1 MRFAIFAGSSCALV
15 LFAASAASALAQ
27 TVTAVVVGRHID
39 YIQTSATDVQVNPA
53 PQGPLYGGPYG
64 FSVNVEGTNVGA
76 LSAPIVTG
84 PFNVAALGSFL
95 NNGRLV
101 FNTSEGIWRLGAP
114 NANDWGSPTLADL
127 DAKFGNGTY
136 TVTVAGTSVPLT
148 LTGNAYPGAPL
159 LTLSGGYWSNGK
171 YMLDADKPLTITTTY
186 AGYGSHVDDF
196 IEVGAEGVGSNT
208 RAATQAPA
216 SGTLSFTVPA
226 STFSA
231 GGTYTVGANFSA
243 VVDKRNI
250 AALSNSLNA
259 AYYAVSTG
267 AKVMVSPPVFP
278 MVVTSNITPTVA
290 NVTAAIKYRPQ
301 DVGSTGSVYVF
312 ALAPVS
318 LVKPSA
324 APLEP
329 YGSTRGNAKDT
340 PLPCVLA
347 QLSASGQLTA
357 ASSSGLQ
364 AYLTGVLGSQG
375 ATISVLNNVST
386 ALVQGAVFYVGYGTS
401 SAAMLNSGVN
411 RSAVTVPGP
420 ATCQPQPPEAGWW
433 WNKNES
439 GRGFS
444 IETQGN
450 RLFMAGYLY
459 DTSGRS
465 TWVVSGG
472 LTSLD
477 GSFFHGDLQ
486 AYSGGQTL
494 TGTYKAP
501 VPPTTL
507 GQVTLTFTDAR
518 TGTLVWPGG
527 TVAIER
533 FSIAPP
539 TGAAKFSFVPE
550 NGWWWN
556 PAESGRGYFMEFA
569 NNSAFI
575 AGYMYN
581 DLGSPLW
588 YAAGSAVMPTATSFQ
603 APWDQ
608 YANGQTLTGA
618 YRAPA
623 QGASPGAL
631 AIQFQSATSATLT
644 LPGGRQV
651 PVVRFGF

>member
-1 MRFAIFAGSSCALV
+1 MKFPIRAGAFCAFV
-15 LFAASAASALAQ
+15 LCAVIAGPALAQ

-53 PQGPLYGGPYG
+53 PPGPLYGGPYG
-64 FSVNVEGTNVGA
+64 FSVNVEGTNIGGIA
-76 LSAPIVTG
+76 APMVTG
-84 PFNVAALGSFL
+84 PFNTAALGSFL

-101 FNTSEGIWRLGAP
+101 FNTSEGIWRLGP

-127 DAKFGNGTY
+127 DSKFGNGTY

-148 LTGNAYPGAPL
+148 LTGNAYPSPPL
-159 LTLSGGYWSNGK
+159 LALSGGYWSNGT
-171 YMLDADKPLTITTTY
+171 YMLDSDKPLTITTTY

-196 IEVGAEGVGSNT
+196 IEVGAEGVGTNT
-208 RAATQAPA
+208 RSAAQSPGG
-216 SGTLSFTVPA
+216 GTLSFTVPA
-226 STFSA
+226 STFIA
-231 GGTYTVGANFSA
+231 GGTYIVGANFAA
-243 VVDKRNI
+243 VVDKRNV
-250 AALSNSLNA
+250 AALPSSLNA
-259 AYYAVSTG
+259 AYYAVSSG
-267 AKVMVSPPVFP
+267 AKVLVSPPVFP
-278 MVVTSNITPTVA
+278 MVVTASITPTVA

-301 DVGSTGSVYVF
+301 DVGTTGNVYVF
-312 ALAPVS
+312 ALAPASMVHGS
-318 LVKPSA
+318 

-329 YGSTRGNAKDT
+329 YGYTRGSAKDT

-347 QLSASGQLTA
+347 QLSSSGQLTA
-357 ASSSGLQ
+357 ASSSSLQ
-364 AYLTGVLGSQG
+364 SYLSGVLGSQG
-375 ATISVLNNVST
+375 ATVSVLNNVST
-386 ALVQGAVFYVGYGTS
+386 AVVQGAVFYVGYGAS
-401 SAAMLNSGVN
+401 SAAMLNNGIN

-433 WNKNES
+433 WNKSES

-459 DTSGRS
+459 DASGRS

-494 TGTYKAP
+494 AGAYRPP
-501 VPPTTL
+501 VAPTTL
-507 GQVTLTFTDAR
+507 GQVTVTFSDAR
-518 TGTLVWPGG
+518 NGTLVWPGG
-527 TVAIER
+527 TIPIER
-533 FSIAPP
+533 FTIAPP
-539 TGAAKFSFVPE
+539 TSAAKFAFVPE

-556 PAESGRGYFMEFA
+556 PAESGRGYFMEFS

-581 DLGSPLW
+581 DTGNPLW
-588 YAAGSAVMPTATSFQ
+588 YVAGSPMPGATSFQ
-603 APWDQ
+603 GPWSQ

-618 YRAPA
+618 YQAPIVA
-623 QGASPGAL
+623 NANVGAL
-631 AIQFQSATSATLT
+631 GIQFQSSTSATLT

-651 PVVRFGF
+651 PIVRFGF